1 MLIWA
6 EFLLCAAMIAVA
18 GVYLCRYGD
27 AIARATGMGGTWV
40 GLILLASVTSLP
52 ELVTGISAVTG
63 ADTPNIAIGDVLGS
77 AVVNLAMLVVLDIVR
92 RTESVYLLVDRGHI
106 ISAAFGLS
114 LLGLV
119 AFGLLF
125 EHVGSPPPIAHVGW
139 SSPVIMFV
147 YLLGMH
153 TVFQYEKRRMAAY
166 LITTDPRDA
175 TIDLGQAI
183 RRYAAAAMAVLAAGA
198 WLPFVSADL
207 ADSMGWERSFV
218 GTILV
223 AAATSMP
230 ELVVTITAVRMGA
243 LDMAIG
249 GLLGSN
255 MYDVLIV
262 AIDDVFYLSGPV
274 LRDVSLAHVFSALSA
289 IMMSGIFIVGMVY
302 RPSGRVLG
310 TVGWASIFLTVIFLV
325 NSIVLFLHG
334 D

>member
-6 EFLLCAAMIAVA
+6 EFLLCAAMLAVA

-52 ELVTGISAVTG
+52 ELVTGISSVTG

-77 AVVNLAMLVVLDIVR
+77 AVVNLALLVVLDIVR
-92 RTESVYLLVDRGHI
+92 RTESVYLLIDRGHI
-106 ISAAFGLS
+106 ISAAFGVA
-114 LLGLV
+114 LLGIV
-119 AFGLLF
+119 AFGLLI
-125 EHVGSPPPIAHVGW
+125 EHIGQPNPIGHIGW
-139 SSPVIMFV
+139 SSPVIIMV
-147 YLLGMH
+147 YLFGMR
-153 TVFQYEKRRMAAY
+153 TVFQYEKRRMAKY
-166 LITTDPRDA
+166 LGTTDPRD
-175 TIDLGQAI
+175 TSINLGQAL
-183 RRYAAAAMAVLAAGA
+183 RRYAVAAIVVLVAGA
-198 WLPFVSADL
+198 WLPFVSAEL
-207 ADSMGWERSFV
+207 ADSMGWGRSFV

-255 MYDVLIV
+255 MFDVAIV
-262 AIDDVFYLSGPV
+262 AIDDVFYLAGPV
-274 LRDVSLAHVFSALSA
+274 LREVSLAHAFSALSA

-310 TVGWASIFLTVIFLV
+310 TVGWASIFLALIFV
-325 NSIVLFLHG
+325 ANSIVLFLYG
-334 D
+334 G